1 MSSTLRWRLA
11 VDVLFVNLRGGIDAA
26 GTLCHAP
33 SRKGEEIMPCYKL
46 LNAALFAGAVA
57 FSNSY
62 AHAEPFVAALSGFNE
77 IGALASPSGAILS
90 NGRGS
95 LQLDLDR
102 HARTVVFTLTYS
114 GLSSPVTVA
123 HIHFGK
129 VHVAGGVIVFFC
141 GGGGQGDC
149 PATGTV
155 HGMITAGNV
164 QAIASQNVTAGDFD
178 ALEDALITNTAYANV
193 HTSNFPAGEIR
204 GQIHSG
210 DDD

>member
-1 MSSTLRWRLA
+1 M
-11 VDVLFVNLRGGIDAA
+11 G
-26 GTLCHAP
+26 HAQAQ
-33 SRKGEEIMPCYKL
+33 E
-46 LNAALFAGAVA
+46 
-57 FSNSY
+57 
-62 AHAEPFVAALSGFNE
+62 FVASLSGFNE
-77 IGALASPSGAILS
+77 IGALNNATGAILS

-95 LQLDLDR
+95 LVLTLHR
-102 HARTVVFTLTYS
+102 HARTAEFSLTYS

-149 PATGTV
+149 PASGTVTGT
-155 HGMITAGNV
+155 ITAANV

-178 ALEDALITNTAYANV
+178 ALEDALTTNTAYANV

-204 GQIHSG
+204 GQIYGG
-210 DDD
+210 DDDR

>member
-1 MSSTLRWRLA
+1 MHRYK
-11 VDVLFVNLRGGIDAA
+11 LFGR
-26 GTLCHAP
+26 TLCA
-33 SRKGEEIMPCYKL
+33 GL
-46 LNAALFAGAVA
+46 LALWGG
-57 FSNSY
+57 Y
-62 AHAEPFVAALSGFNE
+62 AHAEEFVASLSGFNE
-77 IGALASPSGAILS
+77 IGALNNATGAILS

-95 LQLDLDR
+95 LVLTLNR
-102 HARTVVFTLTYS
+102 HARTVEFSLTYS

-149 PATGTV
+149 PASGAV
-155 HGMITAGNV
+155 SGMITAGNV

-178 ALEDALITNTAYANV
+178 ALEDALTTNTAYANV

-204 GQIHSG
+204 GQIRG
-210 DDD
+210 GEDD

>member
-1 MSSTLRWRLA
+1 
-11 VDVLFVNLRGGIDAA
+11 
-26 GTLCHAP
+26 
-33 SRKGEEIMPCYKL
+33 MPRYKL

-62 AHAEPFVAALSGFNE
+62 AHAEEFVASLSGFNE
-77 IGALASPSGAILS
+77 IGALNNATGAILS
-90 NGRGS
+90 NGKGS
-95 LQLDLDR
+95 LVLTLHRQ
-102 HARTVVFTLTYS
+102 ARTAEFSLTYS

-149 PATGTV
+149 PASGNVSGT
-155 HGMITAGNV
+155 ISAGNV
-164 QAIASQNVTAGDFD
+164 QAIASQNVTAGDF
-178 ALEDALITNTAYANV
+178 AAREDALTTNTAYANV
-193 HTSNFPAGEIR
+193 HTSMFPAGEIR

-210 DDD
+210 NDD

>member
-1 MSSTLRWRLA
+1 
-11 VDVLFVNLRGGIDAA
+11 
-26 GTLCHAP
+26 
-33 SRKGEEIMPCYKL
+33 MPRYKL
-46 LNAALFAGAVA
+46 LNAALVAGAVA
-57 FSNSY
+57 FSSSY

-95 LQLDLDR
+95 LHLDLHR
-102 HARTVVFTLTYS
+102 QAQTIEFWLTYS

-149 PATGTV
+149 PASGTV
-155 HGMITAGNV
+155 HGMITAANV
-164 QAIASQNVTAGDFD
+164 QAIASQNVTPGDFD
-178 ALEDALITNTAYANV
+178 AIEDALTTDTAYANV

-204 GQIHSG
+204 GQIRSG
-210 DDD
+210 ENDN